1 MAAQGWTSVLRGIVA
16 AEASPES
23 GHEAAAP
30 DVGCFMTGIVPI
42 VAGGAGAA
50 PARRSAMVRLGA
62 LVLFV
67 VMALL
72 ALAALIAWQSH
83 GAVIRQTETAAEN
96 LALALEQHAARTFE
110 AVDLNLRI
118 AQNRMEAVALGIDDS
133 VPVHALLRD
142 LADTSPQTRSLVI
155 LDQNGLA
162 IHDSFAPTPRAVPP
176 TADRDFFIVHRD
188 RADAGLFIG
197 TTMRSRINGEWT
209 IFASRRISRADGSFG
224 GIVVAAV
231 APEYF
236 RMFYEK
242 MNIGQHGAI
251 GLISG
256 NGFRLVRR
264 PWLDASVGIP
274 VPGDLAQR
282 LGATPSGVFLADSPN
297 DGAPRIVAHRRIE
310 STGLSVLVGLSKAE
324 ALAPW
329 RRNMGGLA
337 AGASVTVLLVALLG
351 AALARSLDRI
361 DRSEALFRAV
371 FDNATDGHFIN
382 RVDARGRLAI
392 ETYNSAAAKIIHIP
406 VEQAEGRLLD
416 DVLPAAEA
424 AKVEADL
431 RRCLA
436 SGMPERFESHLV
448 RGGGVRTW
456 EIVQVPLRNA
466 AGAIDRIFV
475 STRDISHLKRAE
487 AEARE
492 ANRML
497 LLAEQI
503 AHVGHWR
510 LELASNR
517 LTWSREVY
525 RMHGLDPEH
534 FTPDAATAIGLYH
547 PDDRAEVARCVEEAV
562 ATGRGYEFSLRI
574 LRPDGTLREV
584 ISRGLCE
591 QNAEGVVTAL
601 FGTVMDVTEIRQ
613 TERALVEKSALLEV
627 TLDNMDQG
635 LALITPQGEIKV
647 ANRRCAELM
656 DLPVAFMATRPSF
669 PEVID
674 YLYEAGEFD
683 DIDPALHTHVR
694 NQAKLPTTGI
704 YERRRP
710 NGVVLEIRTVPLPGE
725 AGVVRTYTDVT
736 AMRAAEAAMRESE
749 ARYRLLAETTN
760 DVITRLSL
768 DFKREYVSPTCR
780 ALLGYEP
787 EEMLGCQPS
796 DAIHPDDAPAVREQ
810 ARRLV
815 AGEVEGDRVTATY
828 RTRHKDGHWVWI
840 EAGMSL
846 ARDKQSGAAT
856 SLICSLRDMTIR
868 KQAEEALAESEA
880 RFRLLAENTSE
891 LIMLGHDD
899 GRRSYI
905 SPASMRLLGFAPDEL
920 MAMSLRDYVHPDDL
934 QRLKDTTARLLR
946 GEDQVS
952 LVYRAR
958 HKTEGWVAVEGVF
971 RRIPNAEPGQPS
983 VVATFRDVS
992 ERQRQAEALEQA
1004 SAAAEAARE
1013 QAEQASQAKSDF
1025 LASMS
1030 HEIRTPLHSI
1040 IGYTDLMIESGGL
1053 GEEQALQAQR
1063 IQSSGAAL
1071 LTVVDDILD
1080 FSKIEAGGIELDPRP
1095 FSLDSLVDN
1104 AVSIVRGLAA
1114 AKGLPILVHLGG
1126 DVPRDLVGDQ
1136 DRLRQILLNLLNN
1149 AVKFTPHGHIALTI
1163 GAEDGAPGQAELTF
1177 AVSDTGIGIPPE
1189 RQSRL
1194 FQRFSQ
1200 VDGSIR
1206 REFGGTGL
1214 GLAISKRLVELMGGA
1229 IGVESATSEGS
1240 TFWFRVPLA
1249 LAAAGQAAA
1258 GQSGARGTAARRA
1271 RVLLVEDLEINQRLA
1286 CAVLESAGHEV
1297 DVLGDGADAI
1307 MAVQESA
1314 YDVVLMDVQMPGMD
1328 GITATQHIRALE
1340 HAARSVP
1347 IIAMTANVLPAQI
1360 AAFRAAGMDA
1370 HIGKPF
1376 KRADLLAAIER
1387 AARAPETAPEADA
1400 APLDREA
1407 YERIRETLGPEQMG
1421 EMLAMLSE
1429 LLTRRFAEE
1438 RLVPDDPQGLAG
1450 EAHGVVSA
1458 AGMLGFMALSRRC
1471 AELEA
1476 ACHSGEGL
1484 AEAVAAVRAARRD
1497 ALSVIARLRAA

>member
-1 MAAQGWTSVLRGIVA
+1 MA
-16 AEASPES
+16 
-23 GHEAAAP
+23 
-30 DVGCFMTGIVPI
+30 
-42 VAGGAGAA
+42 
-50 PARRSAMVRLGA
+50 RLGT
-62 LVLFV
+62 LVAFV
-67 VMALL
+67 TSALL
-72 ALAALIAWQSH
+72 ALAVIVAWQSH
-83 GAVIRQTETAAEN
+83 GTVIRQTETAAEN

-110 AVDLNLRI
+110 AIDLTLRI
-118 AQNRMEAVALGIDDS
+118 AQNRIEAEALG
-133 VPVHALLRD
+133 VGEVAPVHVLLRD
-142 LADTSPQTRSLVI
+142 LAEASPQIRSIVI
-155 LDQNGLA
+155 LGEDGRIA
-162 IHDSFAPTPRAVPP
+162 HDSASPTPREAPGSG
-176 TADRDFFIVHRD
+176 DRDYFMVHRE

-197 TTMRSRINGEWT
+197 ATIRNRVNGQWT
-209 IFASRRISRADGSFG
+209 IIASRRISRADGSFG
-224 GIVVAAV
+224 GIAVAAV

-236 RMFYEK
+236 RQFYEG
-242 MNIGQHGAI
+242 MSIGEDGAI
-251 GLISG
+251 GLISA
-256 NGFRLVRR
+256 NGLRLVRR

-274 VPGDLAQR
+274 VPADLAER
-282 LGATPSGVFLADSPN
+282 LRTKQSGVFLADSPN
-297 DGAPRIVAHRRIE
+297 DGAPRIVAHRRNE

-329 RRNMGGLA
+329 RRNMGILS
-337 AGASVTVLLVALLG
+337 AGAAVTLLLVGLLG
-351 AALARSLDRI
+351 AALARSLGKI

-382 RVDARGRLAI
+382 RVDARGRFVI
-392 ETYNSAAAKIIHIP
+392 ETYNPAAASIIHVP
-406 VEQAEGRLLD
+406 VEEAEGRLLE

-431 RRCLA
+431 RRCA
-436 SGMPERFESHLV
+436 ANGVPERFESSLV
-448 RGGGVRTW
+448 RDRGVRTW

-466 AGAIDRIFV
+466 TGAIDRIFV
-475 STRDISHLKRAE
+475 STRDITHLKRAE

-510 LELASNR
+510 LDLATNR

-525 RMHGLDPEH
+525 RMHGLDPES
-534 FTPDAATAIGLYH
+534 FVPDAASAIDLYH
-547 PDDRAEVARCVEEAV
+547 PEDRAEVLRSVSEAI
-562 ATGRGYEFSLRI
+562 ASGRGYEFSLRI
-574 LRPDGTLREV
+574 LRPDGSCREV

-656 DLPVAFMATRPSF
+656 DLPAALMATRPSF
-669 PEVID
+669 PELID
-674 YLYEAGEFD
+674 HLYAAGEFAG
-683 DIDPALHTHVR
+683 IDPALHAHVR
-694 NQAKLPTTGI
+694 NQASLPTTGI

-710 NGVVLEIRTVPLPGE
+710 NGVMLEIRTVPLPDG

-736 AMRAAEAAMRESE
+736 AMRAAEVAMRESE
-749 ARYRLLAETTN
+749 ARYR
-760 DVITRLSL
+760 
-768 DFKREYVSPTCR
+768 
-780 ALLGYEP
+780 
-787 EEMLGCQPS
+787 M
-796 DAIHPDDAPAVREQ
+796 
-810 ARRLV
+810 
-815 AGEVEGDRVTATY
+815 
-828 RTRHKDGHWVWI
+828 
-840 EAGMSL
+840 
-846 ARDKQSGAAT
+846 
-856 SLICSLRDMTIR
+856 
-868 KQAEEALAESEA
+868 
-880 RFRLLAENTSE
+880 LAENTSE
-891 LIMLGHDD
+891 LIILGHDD
-899 GRRSYI
+899 GRRSYV
-905 SPASMRLLGFAPDEL
+905 SPASMRLLGFTPDEL
-920 MAMSLRDYVHPDDL
+920 IAMRLRDYVHPDDL
-934 QRLKDTTARLLR
+934 QRLKETTARLLH

-983 VVATFRDVS
+983 VVATFRDVA
-992 ERQRQAEALEQA
+992 ERQRQAQALEQA
-1004 SAAAEAARE
+1004 SAAAETARQ

-1080 FSKIEAGGIELDPRP
+1080 FSQIEAGGIELDPRP

-1104 AVSIVRGLAA
+1104 AVSIVRGLAT
-1114 AKGLPILVHLGG
+1114 AKGLPIRVDVGA

-1163 GAEDGAPGQAELTF
+1163 GAEEGADGQAELTF

-1229 IGVESATSEGS
+1229 IGVESAATEGS

-1249 LAAAGQAAA
+1249 RAVAGDASA
-1258 GQSGARGTAARRA
+1258 GEGGARRA
-1271 RVLLVEDLEINQRLA
+1271 AARPAKILLVEDLEINQRLA
-1286 CAVLESAGHEV
+1286 CAVLEAAGHEV

-1340 HAARSVP
+1340 HAARTVP
-1347 IIAMTANVLPAQI
+1347 IIAMTANVLPAQV
-1360 AAFRAAGMDA
+1360 AAFSAAGMDD

-1376 KRADLLAAIER
+1376 KRADLLAAIDR
-1387 AARAPETAPEADA
+1387 AVRPGDGPAETEAP
-1400 APLDREA
+1400 PLDREA

-1421 EMLAMLSE
+1421 EMLAMLSD

-1438 RLVPDDPQGLAG
+1438 RLAPDDPQSLAG

-1484 AEAVAAVRAARRD
+1484 TEAVAAVRAARRD
-1497 ALSVIARLRAA
+1497 ALAVIARLRAA

>member
-1 MAAQGWTSVLRGIVA
+1 
-16 AEASPES
+16 
-23 GHEAAAP
+23 
-30 DVGCFMTGIVPI
+30 
-42 VAGGAGAA
+42 
-50 PARRSAMVRLGA
+50 MVRLGA

-67 VMALL
+67 MTALL
-72 ALAALIAWQSH
+72 ALAAIVAWQSH
-83 GAVIRQTETAAEN
+83 GTVIRQTEMAAEN

-110 AVDLNLRI
+110 AIDLTLRI
-118 AQNRMEAVALGIDDS
+118 AQNRMEAEALG
-133 VPVHALLRD
+133 VGEAAPVHVMLRD
-142 LADTSPQTRSLVI
+142 LAEASPQIRSIVI
-155 LDQNGLA
+155 LREDGLIA
-162 IHDSFAPTPRAVPP
+162 HDSVSPTPREAPG
-176 TADRDFFIVHRD
+176 ASDRDYFTVHRE
-188 RADAGLFIG
+188 RTDAGLFVG
-197 TTMRSRINGEWT
+197 TTIRNRINGQWT
-209 IFASRRISRADGSFG
+209 IIASRRISRADGSFG
-224 GIVVAAV
+224 GIAMAAV

-236 RMFYEK
+236 RQFYEG
-242 MNIGQHGAI
+242 MSIGEDGAI

-256 NGFRLVRR
+256 SGFRLVRR
-264 PWLDASVGIP
+264 PWRDASVAIP
-274 VPGDLAQR
+274 VPADLAER
-282 LGATPSGVFLADSPN
+282 LRTTPSGVFLADSPN
-297 DGAPRIVAHRRIE
+297 DGTPRIVAHRRNE

-329 RRNMGGLA
+329 RRNMGILA
-337 AGASVTVLLVALLG
+337 AGAAVTLLLVALLA
-351 AALARSLDRI
+351 AALARSLSRI

-382 RVDARGRLAI
+382 RVDAKGGFSI
-392 ETYNSAAAKIIHIP
+392 ETYNAAAAGILHRP
-406 VEQAEGRLLD
+406 VEQGQGRRISE
-416 DVLPAAEA
+416 VLEPSEA
-424 AKVEADL
+424 AKVEDDL

-436 SGMPERFESHLV
+436 SGVPERFESSLV
-448 RGGGVRTW
+448 RDWGVRTW

-475 STRDISHLKRAE
+475 STRDITHLKRAE

-492 ANRML
+492 ANRLL

-510 LELASNR
+510 LEVATNR
-517 LTWSREVY
+517 LTWSQEVY
-525 RMHGLDPEH
+525 RMHGLDPAH
-534 FTPDAATAIGLYH
+534 YSPDPATTIELYH
-547 PDDRAEVARCVEEAV
+547 PDDRAEVVRRVQDAI

-574 LRPDGTLREV
+574 LRPDGAYCEV

-591 QNAEGVVTAL
+591 QDAGGAVTAL
-601 FGTVMDVTEIRQ
+601 FGTVIDVTDIRQ
-613 TERALVEKSALLEV
+613 TERALVEKSALLQV

-635 LALITPQGEIKV
+635 LALITPEGEIKV

-656 DLPVAFMATRPSF
+656 DLPAAFMATRPRF

-674 YLYEAGEFD
+674 HLQAAGEFD
-683 DIDPALHTHVR
+683 EIDPALHEHVR
-694 NQAKLPTTGI
+694 NQARLPTTGI

-710 NGVVLEIRTVPLPGE
+710 NGVVLEIRTVPLPDG

-749 ARYRLLAETTN
+749 ARYRMLAETTN

-787 EEMLGCQPS
+787 EEMLGSQPS

-815 AGEVEGDRVTATY
+815 AGEVEGDRITATY

-846 ARDKQSGAAT
+846 ARDKCSGVAT

-868 KQAEEALAESEA
+868 KQAEEALAVSEA
-880 RFRLLAENTSE
+880 RYRLLAENTSE

-920 MAMSLRDYVHPDDL
+920 MAMPLRDYVHPDDL
-934 QRLKDTTARLLR
+934 QRLKDTTLRLIR

-992 ERQRQAEALEQA
+992 ERQRHAYALEQA
-1004 SAAAEAARE
+1004 SAAAETARE

-1040 IGYTDLMIESGGL
+1040 IGYTELMIESGGL
-1053 GEEQALQAQR
+1053 GEEQTLQAQR

-1104 AVSIVRGLAA
+1104 AVSIVRGLATT
-1114 AKGLPILVHLGG
+1114 KGLPILVDVGG

-1229 IGVESATSEGS
+1229 IGVESVATEGS

-1249 LAAAGQAAA
+1249 RAVAGQAAA
-1258 GQSGARGTAARRA
+1258 DDSGAHRTAARRA
-1271 RVLLVEDLEINQRLA
+1271 RILLVEDLEINQKLA
-1286 CAVLESAGHEV
+1286 CAVLEAAGHEV

-1307 MAVQESA
+1307 MAVQANA

-1347 IIAMTANVLPAQI
+1347 IVAMTANVLPAQI
-1360 AAFRAAGMDA
+1360 AAFTAAGMDG

-1376 KRADLLAAIER
+1376 KRADLLAAIDR
-1387 AARAPETAPEADA
+1387 AARPGDSPTGTEAP
-1400 APLDREA
+1400 PLDREA
-1407 YERIRETLGPEQMG
+1407 YERIRETLGAQQMG
-1421 EMLAMLSE
+1421 EMLAMLSD

-1438 RLVPDDPQGLAG
+1438 RLVADDPQGLAG

-1476 ACHSGEGL
+1476 ACHTGDGL
-1484 AEAVAAVRAARRD
+1484 TEAITSVRAARRD
-1497 ALSVIARLRAA
+1497 ALAVIARLRAA

>member
-1 MAAQGWTSVLRGIVA
+1 
-16 AEASPES
+16 
-23 GHEAAAP
+23 
-30 DVGCFMTGIVPI
+30 
-42 VAGGAGAA
+42 
-50 PARRSAMVRLGA
+50 MVRLGA

-67 VMALL
+67 MTALL
-72 ALAALIAWQSH
+72 ALAAVIAWQSH
-83 GAVIRQTETAAEN
+83 GTVIRQTEMAAEN

-118 AQNRMEAVALGIDDS
+118 AQNRMEAEARGIADGLS
-133 VPVHALLRD
+133 THMLLKD
-142 LADTSPQTRSLVI
+142 LADASPQIRSIVV
-155 LDQNGLA
+155 LDQNGLI
-162 IHDSFAPTPRAVPP
+162 IHDSFGSTPRTGPAS
-176 TADRDFFIVHRD
+176 TDRDYFIVHRD
-188 RADAGLFIG
+188 RADAGMFIG
-197 TTMRSRINGEWT
+197 ATIRNRVNGQWT
-209 IFASRRISRADGSFG
+209 IISSRRYSNADGSFG

-236 RMFYEK
+236 RTFYEG
-242 MNIGQHGAI
+242 MNIGQDGAI

-256 NGFRLVRR
+256 SGFRLVRR
-264 PWLDASVGIP
+264 PWLDASVGIR
-274 VPGDLAQR
+274 VPGDLIER
-282 LGATPSGVFLADSPN
+282 LGATPSGVFVADSPN
-297 DGAPRIVAHRRIE
+297 DGAPRIVAHRRNAE
-310 STGLSVLVGLSKAE
+310 TGLSVLVGLSKAE

-337 AGASVTVLLVALLG
+337 AGAAITLLLVALLG
-351 AALARSLDRI
+351 AALARPLGRI

-382 RVDARGRLAI
+382 RVDARGRFAI
-392 ETYNSAAAKIIHIP
+392 ETYNSAAASIIDIP
-406 VEQAEGRLLD
+406 VEEAEGRFLD

-436 SGMPERFESHLV
+436 SGVPERFESSLV
-448 RGGGVRTW
+448 RDRGVRTW

-466 AGAIDRIFV
+466 VGAIDRIFV

-547 PDDRAEVARCVEEAV
+547 PDDRAEVARCVEEAI

-574 LRPDGTLREV
+574 LRPDGSCREV

-591 QNAEGVVTAL
+591 QNTEGSVTAL

-656 DLPVAFMATRPSF
+656 DLPAAFMATRPSF

-683 DIDPALHTHVR
+683 DIDPALHEHVR

-710 NGVVLEIRTVPLPGE
+710 NGVLLEIRTVPLPGDG
-725 AGVVRTYTDVT
+725 GVVRTYTDIT

-760 DVITRLSL
+760 DVITRLNL

-787 EEMLGCQPS
+787 EEMLGAQPL
-796 DAIHPDDAPAVREQ
+796 DKVHPDDAPAVREQ
-810 ARRLV
+810 ASRLA
-815 AGEVEGDRVTATY
+815 AGEVEGDRITISY
-828 RTRHKDGHWVWI
+828 RMRHKDGRWI
-840 EAGMSL
+840 WIDAGISL
-846 ARDKQSGAAT
+846 ARDKMSGAAT

-920 MAMSLRDYVHPDDL
+920 MAMTLRDYVHPDDL

-958 HKTEGWVAVEGVF
+958 HKTDGWVAVEGVF
-971 RRIPNAEPGQPS
+971 RRIPNAAPGQPS

-992 ERQRQAEALEQA
+992 ERQRQARALEQA
-1004 SAAAEAARE
+1004 SAAAEAARQ

-1040 IGYTDLMIESGGL
+1040 IGYTELMIESGGL

-1080 FSKIEAGGIELDPRP
+1080 FSKIEAGQIELDPRP
-1095 FSLDSLVDN
+1095 FSLDALVDN
-1104 AVSIVRGLAA
+1104 TVSIVKGLAA
-1114 AKGLPILVHLGG
+1114 AKNLPIKVEVGG
-1126 DVPRDLVGDQ
+1126 DVPRELIGDE

-1149 AVKFTPHGHIALTI
+1149 AVKFTPQGHIALTI
-1163 GAEDGAPGQAELTF
+1163 GAEDGAGGKAELTF

-1214 GLAISKRLVELMGGA
+1214 GLAISKSLVELMGGA
-1229 IGVESATSEGS
+1229 IGVESVAMQGS

-1249 LAAAGQAAA
+1249 RAAAGQAEAAA
-1258 GQSGARGTAARRA
+1258 GPGREAGAKRSRI
-1271 RVLLVEDLEINQRLA
+1271 LLVEDLEINQRLA
-1286 CAVLESAGHEV
+1286 CAVLEAAGHEV

-1307 MAVQESA
+1307 MAVQARA

-1340 HAARSVP
+1340 HAARAVP

-1360 AAFRAAGMDA
+1360 AAFRAAGMDD

-1376 KRADLLAAIER
+1376 KRADLLAAIDR
-1387 AARAPETAPEADA
+1387 AARPGGDPAGTDAP
-1400 APLDREA
+1400 PLDSEA

-1421 EMLAMLSE
+1421 EMLAMLSD

-1438 RLVPDDPQGLAG
+1438 RLVQDDPQGLAG

-1476 ACHSGEGL
+1476 ACRSGEGL
-1484 AEAVAAVRAARRD
+1484 AEAVASVRAARRE
-1497 ALSVIARLRAA
+1497 ALAVIARLRAA